1 MGYTTSTVH
10 GIEVPN
16 SFEANNVP
24 EDIGKVVTA
33 LESGSLVKRLT
44 GAAIAALTAPQ
55 KPSGL
60 VVFNTTTNRLQVS
73 NGSAF
78 VDWDSALLRLS
89 GGTMTGALTLSGA
102 PTSGNHAATKAYVDA
117 AQNYCTGTQSG
128 QTITPNLDTNIGW
141 NAEIDP
147 GGILDGSTGIVTIP
161 TKGLYTVAGGLGWGS
176 DTASDVFRRLR
187 VLVNNSPIAEQS
199 NVTSSGS
206 LSVTWVGV
214 LDAGAQVKFDC
225 FHQNTGNLT
234 GSGWMA
240 VAFNGTVA

>member
-1 MGYTTSTVH
+1 MATTERGIYYTDGGNDGDLADLNVITKAMADST
-10 GIEVPN
+10 E
-16 SFEANNVP
+16 
-24 EDIGKVVTA
+24 
-33 LESGSLVKRLT
+33 
-44 GAAIAALTAPQ
+44 AALDVLAETVP
-55 KPSGL
+55 
-60 VVFNTTTNRLQVS
+60 
-73 NGSAF
+73 
-78 VDWDSALLRLS
+78 
-89 GGTMTGALTLSGA
+89 
-102 PTSGNHAATKAYVDA
+102 AATKAYVDA